1 MLDLVDESIS
11 PSRSILDWSFQK
23 EYKGSRTEK
32 MARQKEF
39 NREEALHRAMEVFWM
54 HGYEGTSIQDLVE
67 HMRINRQSIYD
78 TFGDKHSLF
87 LQALDRYR
95 EIQSRKVFEILDRPG
110 SVKRNLK
117 LLFQEVVDKSLSDE
131 GRRGCFVGNAM
142 SELSGRCK
150 ETAGRTCNS
159 VAAAERTFQHALQRG
174 REQGELSAVRDTRA
188 VARFLYCNLQGL
200 LLLGKATRDRKLL
213 TDIVKVTLSVLD

>member
-1 MLDLVDESIS
+1 
-11 PSRSILDWSFQK
+11 
-23 EYKGSRTEK
+23 

-39 NREEALHRAMEVFWM
+39 DRDEVLHRAMEVFWAC
-54 HGYEGTSIQDLVE
+54 GYEGTSIQDLVK

-95 EIQSRKVFEILDRPG
+95 EIQSQKVFEILDRPG

-117 LLFQEVVDKSLSDE
+117 LLFQEVVDKSLSDKD
-131 GRRGCFVGNAM
+131 RRGCFVGNAM
-142 SELSGRCK
+142 SELAGRCK
-150 ETAGRTCNS
+150 ETAARTCNS
-159 VAAAERTFQHALQRG
+159 VALAERTFQRVLQRG
-174 REQGELSAVRDTRA
+174 KEEGELPAGRDTRA

-200 LLLGKATRDRKLL
+200 MLLAKATSDRQFLN
-213 TDIVKVTLSVLD
+213 DVVRVTLSVLD

>member
-1 MLDLVDESIS
+1 
-11 PSRSILDWSFQK
+11 
-23 EYKGSRTEK
+23 

-39 NREEALHRAMEVFWM
+39 DRDEVLHRAMEAFWAR
-54 HGYEGTSIQDLVE
+54 GYEGTSIQDLVK
-67 HMRINRQSIYD
+67 HMGINRQSIYD

-95 EIQSRKVFEILDRPG
+95 EIESRKVFAILERPG
-110 SVKRNLK
+110 LVKRNLK
-117 LLFQEVVDKSLSDE
+117 LLFQEVVDKALSEE

-159 VAAAERTFQHALQRG
+159 VASAEKTFQRALQRG
-174 REQGELSAVRDTRA
+174 QEQGELSAVRDTRA
-188 VARFLYCNLQGL
+188 VARFLYCSLQGL
-200 LLLGKATRDRKLL
+200 LLLGKATRDRRLL
-213 TDIVKVTLSVLD
+213 TDVVKVTLSVLD